1 VPAVVN
7 RGLVVSHRT
16 FSSNMADVPDY
27 TQNMAQP
34 VSRDGFLY
42 AGEGLYV
49 KPEGATTA
57 IHHRR
62 DARSLHALLTY
73 APPPPS
79 TEPELTKKGEVAK
92 RPLRTYKDEPV
103 HFYSAQL
110 ALYGLK
116 VFKTKDAAKK
126 NLLMAFR
133 GGNTLD
139 VPEHLVQ
146 LERELKAEYDQANK
160 VAVDTYYAEKA
171 QREAAQREFEHN
183 RALFDGLDGNDDG
196 LDQQIADL
204 RIGEDDASQTAA
216 VLELLGGLTQAE
228 LALLVARLVC
238 DDPSLMV
245 CVEEEVD
252 EIRARRDVDDVAPA
266 PTKQAA
272 MKGNEVRLLPYHLH
286 STEHRPDLQRP
297 ACAGHDEANC
307 SQVHWSKSAAAEA
320 DSRGL

>member
-1 VPAVVN
+1 
-7 RGLVVSHRT
+7 
-16 FSSNMADVPDY
+16 MADVPDY

-133 GGNTLD
+133 GGNTLE

-160 VAVDTYYAEKA
+160 VAVDAYYAEKA
-171 QREAAQREFEHN
+171 RREEAQQELEHN

-196 LDQQIADL
+196 LNQQVADL
-204 RIGEDDASQTAA
+204 RIGDDASHTAA

-252 EIRARRDVDDVAPA
+252 EIRARRDVDGAAPA
-266 PTKQAA
+266 HRTQNAIRS
-272 MKGNEVRLLPYHLH
+272 NEVRLRSYHHL
-286 STEHRPDLQRP
+286 STKIHLQDLQ
-297 ACAGHDEANC
+297 
-307 SQVHWSKSAAAEA
+307 
-320 DSRGL
+320 